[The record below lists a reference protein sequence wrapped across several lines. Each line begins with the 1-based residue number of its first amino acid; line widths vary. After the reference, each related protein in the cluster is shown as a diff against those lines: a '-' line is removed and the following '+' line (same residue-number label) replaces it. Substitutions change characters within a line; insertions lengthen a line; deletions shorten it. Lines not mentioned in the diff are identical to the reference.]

1 MKTLTKTLIVGISM
15 TAGVLQQAANAQTLY
30 MLHDRDMQRGTEAML
45 AGELETASKYLRR
58 AAKKD
63 LGPLRL
69 VPTLNNLCAVDYA
82 LGKLESAEQ
91 ACTRA
96 IGEDRFFWRAYV
108 NRGNVRKALGDYQL
122 AKADYEKAIRLKPDA
137 DLPKRALARFIEE
150 QPKQMADAR

>member
-1 MKTLTKTLIVGISM
+1 MKTLTKTLIAGIAL
-15 TAGVLQQAANAQTLY
+15 TASVLPQAASAQTLY
-30 MLHDRDMQRGTEAML
+30 MLHDRDLQRGTEAML

-58 AAKKD
+58 ATKKD

-69 VPTLNNLCAVDYA
+69 VPALNNLCAVDYA

-96 IGEDRFFWRAYV
+96 IAEDRYFWRAYV
-108 NRGNVRKALGDYQL
+108 NRGNVGKSLGDYQR
-122 AKADYEKAIRLKPDA
+122 AKADYEKAVRLKPDA

-150 QPKQMADAR
+150 QPQQMADAR